1 MNELK
6 LSKIIDF
13 IKSEKLPKKDV
24 LYLLKLYDNSK
35 DKELTKNDMIY
46 VKDIKSLLKKVKE
59 SLKDASDTKVV
70 NEKVKMELEILEQL
84 NELSINFSTEEV
96 IDIYYQVGLLS
107 YEEDLNIE
115 KAKALLDKKILGRKN

>member
-46 VKDIKSLLKKVKE
+46 VKDIISLLKKVKE

-115 KAKALLDKKILGRKN
+115 KAKALLDKKILGGKN

>member
-35 DKELTKNDMIY
+35 DKKLTKNDMIY
-46 VKDIKSLLKKVKE
+46 VKDIISLLKKVKE

>member
-46 VKDIKSLLKKVKE
+46 VKDIISLLKKVKE

-115 KAKALLDKKILGRKN
+115 KAKAWLDKKILGRKN

>member
-46 VKDIKSLLKKVKE
+46 IKDIISLLKKVKE

>member
-1 MNELK
+1 
-6 LSKIIDF
+6 
-13 IKSEKLPKKDV
+13 
-24 LYLLKLYDNSK
+24 
-35 DKELTKNDMIY
+35 MIY
-46 VKDIKSLLKKVKE
+46 VKDIISLLKKVKE

-84 NELSINFSTEEV
+84 NELSINFSTEKV

>member
-1 MNELK
+1 M
-6 LSKIIDF
+6 
-13 IKSEKLPKKDV
+13 
-24 LYLLKLYDNSK
+24 YDNSK
-35 DKELTKNDMIY
+35 DKKLTKNDMIY
-46 VKDIKSLLKKVKE
+46 VKDIISLLKKVKE

-84 NELSINFSTEEV
+84 NELSINFSTEKV

>member
-46 VKDIKSLLKKVKE
+46 VKDIISLLKKVKE

-115 KAKALLDKKILGRKN
+115 KAKALLDKKILGRNN

>member
-46 VKDIKSLLKKVKE
+46 VKDIISLLKKVKE

>member
-35 DKELTKNDMIY
+35 DKKLTKNDMIY
-46 VKDIKSLLKKVKE
+46 VKDIISLLKKVKE

-84 NELSINFSTEEV
+84 NELSINFSTEKV

>member
-1 MNELK
+1 M
-6 LSKIIDF
+6 
-13 IKSEKLPKKDV
+13 
-24 LYLLKLYDNSK
+24 YDNSK

-46 VKDIKSLLKKVKE
+46 VKDIISLLKKVKE